1 MSDIIYREGA
11 MNRLD
16 IRPSALRHGIS
27 EERMRH
33 VVRTCPMP
41 LDHPDGSGQVIF
53 LGPDQRGVPLE
64 VAGFQD
70 DGGNVTTIHAMRL
83 RPSYK
88 SAYEEV
94 MRWL

>member
-1 MSDIIYREGA
+1 
-11 MNRLD
+11 
-16 IRPSALRHGIS
+16 
-27 EERMRH
+27 
-33 VVRTCPMP
+33 
-41 LDHPDGSGQVIF
+41 VIF